1 MKEYKKYT
9 GRGATGNYSG
19 FGDVFRSGPSENTGG
34 TASNWMSAQMG
45 TTGQSMGNGA
55 TIAHIGTHGQP
66 NYLGGGSFQ
75 QANQMASR
83 LQQMAME
90 ENGGRNGARR
100 HEDFQTNYEEGS
112 EYGGGGMKRQMNS
125 QGGNRGKKNRGGW
138 NR

>member
-1 MKEYKKYT
+1 M
-9 GRGATGNYSG
+9 GGNAT
-19 FGDVFRSGPSENTGG
+19 
-34 TASNWMSAQMG
+34 NWMSGQMG
-45 TTGQSMGNGA
+45 STGQSMGNGA
-55 TIAHIGTHGQP
+55 TIAHIGTHGQA

-90 ENGGRNGARR
+90 ENGGRNGNGNGARR
-100 HEDFQTNYEEGS
+100 QEDFQANYEEGS

>member
-1 MKEYKKYT
+1 M
-9 GRGATGNYSG
+9 
-19 FGDVFRSGPSENTGG
+19 GG
-34 TASNWMSAQMG
+34 QMG
-45 TTGQSMGNGA
+45 TTGQNMGNGGS
-55 TIAHIGTHGQP
+55 ISNIGSHGQA

-90 ENGGRNGARR
+90 ESGGRNTTRR
-100 HEDFQTNYEEGS
+100 HEDYQNNYEEGS

>member
-1 MKEYKKYT
+1 M
-9 GRGATGNYSG
+9 
-19 FGDVFRSGPSENTGG
+19 FQSGPSENMGG
-34 TASNWMSAQMG
+34 PSTNWMGGHMG
-45 TTGQSMGNGA
+45 STGQNLGNGGGSV
-55 TIAHIGTHGQP
+55 AHISGTHGQP

-90 ENGGRNGARR
+90 ENGGRSGARR
-100 HEDFQTNYEEGS
+100 HEEFPANYEEGS